1 MVRSA
6 SLGARVTPEVLE
18 AAKRCARAEHRSVA
32 SLAEMLL
39 VRHLQEHGYL
49 PKEWP
54 EPAPEP
60 APPAAGRARRKA
72 AL

>member
-6 SLGARVTPEVLE
+6 SLGARVAPEVLE

-39 VRHLQEHGYL
+39 VRHLQAHGYL

-54 EPAPEP
+54 EATPK
-60 APPAAGRARRKA
+60 PAAGRARGGKGRA